1 MTAFS
6 FTSLIKRGALLEG
19 WVTVLAPAFKVSTP
33 TIERI
38 DPTAPLWDRQIR
50 KL

>member
-1 MTAFS
+1 MTAS
-6 FTSLIKRGALLEG
+6 FLILFIKRGASLEG

-33 TIERI
+33 AIECI
-38 DPTAPLWDRQIR
+38 DPTALLWDRQIR